1 MHGLTRKVFVVD
13 DEKQIADLLSLF
25 LREAEFDVE
34 TFDDPHSCLL
44 RANECVPDVLI
55 SDITMP
61 GMDGITLA
69 KALRTHNPN
78 CKVIL
83 ISGNP
88 EWNTRGHFRADS
100 LDDFVLLRK
109 PFSPSQL
116 LRLIKSEPS

>member
-1 MHGLTRKVFVVD
+1 MRRKVFVVD

-25 LREAEFDVE
+25 LLREAEFDVE
-34 TFDDPHSCLL
+34 TFHDPHSCLL
-44 RANECVPDVLI
+44 RANECVPDILV

-69 KALRTHNPN
+69 KALRKRNPN

-88 EWNTRGHFRADS
+88 HWRTREQMYGGG
-100 LDDFVLLRK
+100 LDGFILLRK

-116 LRLIKSEPS
+116 LRLIKSEQG